1 MRASSYIAILL
12 SGLIASACTTPPV
25 ELSSSEEAQYS
36 ADLLP
41 DTFKVATYNAWH
53 GLKTGSFWVT
63 PGETPEQSQ
72 ARLQLQVEQ
81 IAHEGVDLVFL
92 QEVNPLPQRAEQ
104 YITALRELG
113 HDYTQ
118 VHQVDNCAIRVSQER
133 GLIPGFNNGL
143 VILAKKELRLA
154 KIEGLKLSGDIGSCD
169 STSGAQLEELRY
181 GLIAEIT
188 MPGTV
193 IKYLVVSV
201 HLHSGFESGTDFPRQ
216 LSDLHGQGRLQHYA
230 YLKWEIEKPQLRRI
244 GELDKLVR
252 ELRKR
257 NQNQAYAG
265 IAIGGDF
272 NFEGDSPEHVE
283 AIMLGLS
290 DTYDEAMRDQELYT
304 ADPVKNGLILHEEDP
319 TIPPLLEDQ
328 IKRESPDVQE
338 EIISAYR
345 VEMKRPRRI
354 DHILVDSF
362 FADHCLKQ
370 ELFGLET
377 NAEGLPASDHY
388 GILNTYFRSR
398 SPCPV
403 GTRSASWNSRE

>member
-1 MRASSYIAILL
+1 
-12 SGLIASACTTPPV
+12 
-25 ELSSSEEAQYS
+25 
-36 ADLLP
+36 
-41 DTFKVATYNAWH
+41 ATYNAWH

-63 PGETPEQSQ
+63 LGETPEQNQ
-72 ARLQLQVEQ
+72 ARLRLQAKQ

-92 QEVNPLPQRAEQ
+92 QEVNPLPHRAEE
-104 YITALRELG
+104 YVTALRELG

-118 VHQVDNCAIRVSQER
+118 VHQVDACGIRVSEER
-133 GLIPGFNNGL
+133 ALIKGLNNGL
-143 VILAKKELRLA
+143 AILAKKELQLA
-154 KIEGLKLSGDIGSCD
+154 KIEGLKLSGDIGNCE
-169 STSGAQLEELRY
+169 STSGIQLEELRY
-181 GLIAEIT
+181 ALIAEIT
-188 MPGTV
+188 MPGTG

-201 HLHSGFESGTDFPRQ
+201 HLHSGFESGTDFLRE
-216 LSDLHGQGRLQHYA
+216 LSDLDRQGRLKHYA
-230 YLKWEIEKPQLRRI
+230 YIKWEIEKPQLRRI

-252 ELRKR
+252 ELSKR

-265 IAIGGDF
+265 IATGGDF

-290 DTYDEAMRDQELYT
+290 DTYDQAIRDQELYT
-304 ADPVKNGLILHEEDP
+304 ADPVKNGQILHEEDP
-319 TIPPLLEDQ
+319 TIPKLLEDQ
-328 IKRESPDVQE
+328 IKRESSDVQE

-362 FADHCLKQ
+362 FADHCLRQ

-388 GILNTYFRSR
+388 GILNTYFRSQ

-403 GTRSASWNSRE
+403 GTRSVTLNSRE